1 MAAEN
6 GQAGAV
12 GVCLT
17 CGLGV
22 QACLKP
28 KECKVGKVVIL
39 SVYTCQRRST
49 LYLSH
54 RICLLFI
61 FSPLLTWLLI
71 DFVKVS
77 PPFQSEI
84 CQHLETKQNNRIIL
98 PGNSKTVKTIKIN
111 AYRDFPHG
119 PLVKTPC
126 SQCGSPGLIPDQ

>member
-12 GVCLT
+12 GMCLT

-28 KECKVGKVVIL
+28 KECKRGKVIIL
-39 SVYTCQRRST
+39 SVYTCQRRPT

-54 RICLLFI
+54 LIYLLFI
-61 FSPLLTWLLI
+61 FNSLLTWLLI
-71 DFVKVS
+71 DFVEVS
-77 PPFQSEI
+77 PPFHSEI

-98 PGNSKTVKTIKIN
+98 PGNNKTVEAIKIN
-111 AYRDFPHG
+111 AYRDFPCG

-126 SQCGSPGLIPDQ
+126 SQCGNPDLIPDQ